1 MTSWLISL
9 FLSLFVNAEVQFEEY
24 ENVVDTSCNQYQDTI
39 NLEPLYISQEEYCNG
54 KYYEILQVNFY
65 FKKTYNFI
73 HKFMNDFIYFS
84 K

>member
-24 ENVVDTSCNQYQDTI
+24 ENDVDTSSNQYQDTI

-54 KYYEILQVNFY
+54 KYNENYKSILILKIRIIF
-65 FKKTYNFI
+65 
-73 HKFMNDFIYFS
+73 HS
-84 K
+84 